1 MPWPHALLGA
11 LICAPFL
18 LCALAARRLRNDHQ
32 RRAHLRAVNDRR
44 VRARLGLRP

>member
-18 LCALAARRLRNDHQ
+18 LCALAARRMCGEYR

-44 VRARLGLRP
+44 VRRRLGLRP